1 MASGGRLMN
10 NGQPP
15 GANRQPQP
23 PTIMESEIALT
34 SIFILV
40 LVVTATAKS
49 ALDEL
54 SDVSLRRLASD
65 TNGSGQAG
73 FWRSIIDHYHQ
84 FRFTLTFGIH
94 VSIAS
99 IAILISSISHKLY
112 PQHFLALS
120 FGGMILTVI
129 LFRQIL
135 PMIITQ
141 NDPARTLLRLR
152 FLLRVL
158 WPVLGFVAN
167 FIYSILRSKQR
178 EPEALAQTETK
189 KEEGADI
196 ELQAFLDVGEEEGII
211 EENEGELIQSVMRFS
226 DRTAGE
232 VMTPRPNIV
241 AVEAGATLEAVRDL
255 MIESKYSRLP
265 VYSGQMDNIEG
276 VIYVRDLLKYWQLGE
291 MNRQAVEIARPTYFV
306 PETKPIDELLPEM
319 QKAKTPMAII
329 INEYGGLAGLVTI
342 EDLIEEIVGEIED
355 EDEPEP
361 QEMDADIVE
370 EAKGVIARGNVE
382 IGKIE
387 RIFDVELAD
396 DDFTT
401 IAGLV
406 INQLGHLPAVG
417 ESIDFR
423 GLHFEVVEA
432 DERRVSR
439 VRIQKP
445 AQAPGEEASVAEAS
459 AAARAETK
467 PNFMF

>member
-1 MASGGRLMN
+1 MANDQWLTTN
-10 NGQPP
+10 YF
-15 GANRQPQP
+15 
-23 PTIMESEIALT
+23 IMESEIALT
-34 SIFILV
+34 SIFIMV

-54 SDVSLRRLASD
+54 SDVGLRLLASD
-65 TNGSGQAG
+65 GNGSGQSE
-73 FWRSIIDHYHQ
+73 FWRSIVAHYQQ

-99 IAILISSISHKLY
+99 IAILISSISNKIY
-112 PQHFLALS
+112 PEHFLALS
-120 FGGMILTVI
+120 FAGMILTVI

-135 PMIITQ
+135 PMIFSQ
-141 NDPARTLLRLR
+141 KDPAGALLRLR
-152 FLLRVL
+152 FPLQML

-167 FIYSILRSKQR
+167 LIYGALRSKER
-178 EPEALAQTETK
+178 EPEAPSQAEA
-189 KEEGADI
+189 KEEGGENM
-196 ELQAFLDVGEEEGII
+196 ELQALLDVGEEEGII
-211 EENEGELIQSVMRFS
+211 EENEGELIQSVIRFS

-232 VMTPRPNIV
+232 VMTPRPSIV

-291 MNRQAVEIARPTYFV
+291 TDRRCIEIARPTYFV

-319 QKAKTPMAII
+319 QKAKTPMAIV

-342 EDLIEEIVGEIED
+342 EDLVEEIVGEIED

-361 QEMDADIVE
+361 QATEADIFE
-370 EAKGVIARGNVE
+370 EIEGVVARGHVE
-382 IGKIE
+382 VGKIE
-387 RIFDVELAD
+387 RRFDVDLAA

-401 IAGLV
+401 VAGLV
-406 INQLGHLPAVG
+406 INELGHLPAVG
-417 ESIDFR
+417 EEITFR
-423 GLHFEVVEA
+423 GLRFKVLEA

-439 VRIQKP
+439 VRIRNT
-445 AQAPGEEASVAEAS
+445 AHAVDENSNIAEAH
-459 AAARAETK
+459 AAPRAETRR
-467 PNFMF
+467 NFMF

>member
-1 MASGGRLMN
+1 
-10 NGQPP
+10 
-15 GANRQPQP
+15 
-23 PTIMESEIALT
+23 MESEIALT

-54 SDVSLRRLASD
+54 SDVGLRLLASEG
-65 TNGSGQAG
+65 NGSRHAE
-73 FWRSIIDHYHQ
+73 FWRSIVAHYQQ

-99 IAILISSISHKLY
+99 IAILISSISNQLY
-112 PQHFLALS
+112 PQHFLAVS
-120 FGGMILTVI
+120 FAGMILTVI

-135 PMIITQ
+135 PMIATQ
-141 NDPARTLLRLR
+141 NDPARALLRLR
-152 FLLRVL
+152 FPLQLL
-158 WPVLGFVAN
+158 WPALGFVAN
-167 FIYSILRSKQR
+167 LIYGALRSKQR
-178 EPEALAQTETK
+178 EAEVPSPAEA
-189 KEEGADI
+189 KEEGVENI
-196 ELQAFLDVGEEEGII
+196 ELQALLDVGEEEGII
-211 EENEGELIQSVMRFS
+211 EENEGELIQSVIRFS

-291 MNRQAVEIARPTYFV
+291 TDRPCVSIARSTYFV

-319 QKAKTPMAII
+319 QKAKTPMAIV

-342 EDLIEEIVGEIED
+342 EDLVEEIVGEIED
-355 EDEPEP
+355 EDEPETGAD
-361 QEMDADIVE
+361 EADIVE
-370 EAKGVIARGNVE
+370 EADGVVARGHVE
-382 IGKIE
+382 VGKIE
-387 RIFDVELAD
+387 RRFDVDLAA

-401 IAGLV
+401 VAGLV
-406 INQLGHLPAVG
+406 INELGHLPAVG
-417 ESIDFR
+417 EEINFR
-423 GLHFEVVEA
+423 GLRFEVVEA

-445 AQAPGEEASVAEAS
+445 ANAADEKADVAEVS
-459 AAARAETK
+459 TAARAETK
-467 PNFMF
+467 RNFMFLM

>member
-1 MASGGRLMN
+1 M
-10 NGQPP
+10 
-15 GANRQPQP
+15 
-23 PTIMESEIALT
+23 
-34 SIFILV
+34 V

-54 SDVSLRRLASD
+54 SDVGLRLLASEG
-65 TNGSGQAG
+65 NGSGHSE
-73 FWRSIIDHYHQ
+73 FWRSIVAHYQQ

-99 IAILISSISHKLY
+99 IAILISSISNKIY
-112 PQHFLALS
+112 PEHFLALS
-120 FGGMILTVI
+120 FAGMILTVI

-135 PMIITQ
+135 PMVFSQ
-141 NDPARTLLRLR
+141 KDPAGALLKLR
-152 FLLRVL
+152 FPLQML
-158 WPVLGFVAN
+158 WPALGFVAN
-167 FIYSILRSKQR
+167 LIYGALRSKER
-178 EPEALAQTETK
+178 EPEAPSQAEA
-189 KEEGADI
+189 KEEGGENI
-196 ELQAFLDVGEEEGII
+196 ELQALLDVGEEEGII
-211 EENEGELIQSVMRFS
+211 EENEGELIQSVIRFS

-232 VMTPRPNIV
+232 VMTPRPSII

-291 MNRQAVEIARPTYFV
+291 TNRRCVEIARRTYFV

-319 QKAKTPMAII
+319 QKAKTPMAIV

-342 EDLIEEIVGEIED
+342 EDLVEEIVGEIED

-361 QEMDADIVE
+361 QAMEADIVE
-370 EAKGVIARGNVE
+370 EIEGVVARGHVE
-382 IGKIE
+382 VGKIE
-387 RIFDVELAD
+387 RRFDVDLAA

-406 INQLGHLPAVG
+406 INELGHLPVVG
-417 ESIDFR
+417 EEITFR
-423 GLHFEVVEA
+423 GLRFEVLEA

-439 VRIQKP
+439 VRIRNA
-445 AQAPGEEASVAEAS
+445 AQAMDENSNIAES
-459 AAARAETK
+459 HAAARAETK
-467 PNFMF
+467 RNFMF